1 MSLFR
6 KKMERLIDDGPSVLN
21 RFVRSGSDLGRHA
34 KRTQI
39 NSLFPFLSYEPNSNL
54 ILSADKSVDGN
65 LLGAVYA
72 APSPL
77 SWSNPQLLRE
87 LRAGFRTKLPNGS
100 YIQIIRFNVPDISQ
114 ILFGYRECQSLHSLA
129 VDPVSRDIA
138 HNMTD
143 YLASFLETRVHR
155 PIFPNNPITCS
166 QQYLLFTV
174 NIPTPEVITDET
186 YEETRLLIE
195 NFMSGFTSFHL
206 SPITAQQFITL
217 WRRFLHYYSP
227 WEGKFDEN
235 ELLRD
240 QIAVPGDGLFDRGRG
255 QIESVI
261 GNSDPDTIIT
271 TLSIKEW
278 PDEVRHSDMN
288 NLFGDPMGV
297 EPGCPDPILISWTAH
312 VPDEN
317 SKRGWAKRRS
327 TAINYQAF
335 GPAMKFVPSI
345 RYRKEG
351 MDNLLHMVEREG
363 DNFLEVALNAII
375 FSRNIRQAARSVPMF
390 QSLAQSQGYDFRVDD
405 LIPLPVFLNSLP
417 LFPNEESTAFTHRFK
432 TVSTTQAA
440 AVTPIFGDWQGPPRT
455 GDFSLPGAG
464 TLVVTR
470 RGHPALIDIFSSNG
484 NYNYQITG
492 SAGSGKS
499 VHAQRI
505 LQDNFNIGAHCY
517 VIEIG
522 NTTEKQVKMNRGV
535 HIDFDEYTDIQLNP
549 FSMVEDLE
557 EEMDELTGIIATMA
571 FNMDTPTTEDYTY
584 IKEAIRSKFADKGTA
599 TTPTDIQKYL
609 FAQPDP
615 RQQLIGRMMHDF
627 TRSGA
632 YGKIFQGKANIDL
645 SNPFT
650 VLELSQLSNRP
661 TLLSVVLMQLMF
673 AIQRQ
678 IFLSSHKE
686 SRRRILFVDEA
697 SELLKRDTAA
707 TFMEG
712 VYRRA
717 RKHQAAIGIGLQDIS
732 DSFVSRSTEVM
743 AAQSQHRFFFRQ
755 TDESIDLAESK
766 KHLTDPYTIML
777 LKSLR
782 QSPGYAEFVYSSGG
796 ASGVFRSVLDPF
808 SLALFSSS
816 GNARNQ
822 VLSDIKDGMSPND
835 ALIKYLDQD
844 KPGWRDAYKVQQPS
858 PEEDLD

>member
-6 KKMERLIDDGPSVLN
+6 SKIERLIHDGPSVLN
-21 RFVRSGSDLGRHA
+21 RIVRSSSDLGHKSR
-34 KRTQI
+34 RPLI
-39 NSLFPFLSYEPNSNL
+39 SSLFPFLSYEENSNL
-54 ILSADKSVDGN
+54 ILSADKSIDGN
-65 LLGAVYA
+65 MLGAVYA

-87 LRAGFRTKLPNGS
+87 IRAGFRTRLPQGS
-100 YIQIIRFNVPDISQ
+100 YLQIIRFDVPDIDNTIFS
-114 ILFGYRECQSLHSLA
+114 YRECQATHSLSVNPA
-129 VDPVSRDIA
+129 SRDIA
-138 HNMTD
+138 RNMTD
-143 YLASFLETRVHR
+143 YLATFLATRVQR
-155 PIFPNNPITCS
+155 PIFPNNPLTCS

-174 NIPTPEVITDET
+174 NIPVPEIITDET
-186 YEETRLLIE
+186 YEETRLLID
-195 NFMSGFTSFHL
+195 NYMSGFTSFHL
-206 SPITAQQFITL
+206 QPLTAEQFL
-217 WRRFLHYYSP
+217 MMWRRFLHYFSP
-227 WEGKFDEN
+227 WEGKLTDF

-240 QIAVPGDGLFDRGRG
+240 QIPVPGDAIFDRGRG
-255 QIESVI
+255 QLESVI

-271 TLSIKEW
+271 VLSIKEW
-278 PDEVRHSDMN
+278 PDEVRHPDMN
-288 NLFGDPMGV
+288 NLMGDPMGV
-297 EPGCPDPILISWTAH
+297 EPGCPDPVLLSWTAH
-312 VPDEN
+312 VPDDN
-317 SKRGWAKRRS
+317 AKRGWAKRRS
-327 TAINYQAF
+327 AAVNYQAF
-335 GPAMKFVPSI
+335 GPAMKFIPAL

-351 MDNLLHMVEREG
+351 MDNLMHMVEREG
-363 DNFLEVALNAII
+363 DSFLEVSLNALV
-375 FSRNIRQAARSVPMF
+375 FSRSTRQAARSVPMF
-390 QSLAQSQGYDFRVDD
+390 QSLAQSQGYEFRVDD

-417 LFPNEESTAFTHRFK
+417 LFPNQESTAFTHRFK

-455 GDFSLPGAG
+455 GDFSLQGAG

-470 RGHPALIDIFSSNG
+470 RAHPALIDIFSSNG

-522 NTTEKQVKMNRGV
+522 NTTEKQVKMNRGA
-535 HIDFDEYTDIQLNP
+535 HIDFDEDTDILLNP
-549 FSMVEDLE
+549 FSMVHDLE
-557 EEMDELTGIIATMA
+557 DEMDELTGIIGTMA
-571 FNMDTPTTEDYTY
+571 FNRDTPSTEDYTY
-584 IKEAIRSKFADKGTA
+584 IKEAIRAVYADRGHA
-599 TTPTDIQKYL
+599 ATPTDVQKYL
-609 FAQPDP
+609 YAQPDP

-627 TRSGA
+627 TRSGC
-632 YGKIFQGKANIDL
+632 YGKIFQGQANIDL

-650 VLELSQLSNRP
+650 VLELSKLSHRP
-661 TLLSVVLMQLMF
+661 TLLSVVLMQVMF

-697 SELLKRDTAA
+697 SELLQRDTAA

-743 AAQSQHRFFFRQ
+743 AAQSQHRFFFAQ
-755 TDESIDLAESK
+755 TDSSIDLAETK

-782 QSPGYAEFVYSSGG
+782 PSPGYAEFVYSSQG

-808 SLALFSSS
+808 TLALFASS

-822 VLSDIKDGMSPND
+822 VLADIKDGISPND
-835 ALIKYLDQD
+835 ALIRYLDQD
-844 KPGWRDAYKVQQPS
+844 KPGWRDSYQVPKAAPN
-858 PEEDLD
+858 EELD